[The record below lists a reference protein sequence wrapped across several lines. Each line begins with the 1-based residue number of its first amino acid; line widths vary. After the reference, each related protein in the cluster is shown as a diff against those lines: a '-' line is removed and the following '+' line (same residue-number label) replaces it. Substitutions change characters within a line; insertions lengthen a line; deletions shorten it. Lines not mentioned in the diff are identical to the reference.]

1 MPLRWLNAYI
11 TMLPRLR
18 AEQSMRGVT
27 ELQLGTRQLT
37 DESAEE
43 IWGAWREA
51 ANPDKEDEE
60 ASDFWI

>member
-1 MPLRWLNAYI
+1 
-11 TMLPRLR
+11 
-18 AEQSMRGVT
+18 MRRVT

-37 DESAEE
+37 DESASE
-43 IWGAWREA
+43 IWDAWQNA

>member
-1 MPLRWLNAYI
+1 MPLRWLNAFI

-18 AEQSMRGVT
+18 AEQSIRRVT

-37 DESAEE
+37 DESASE
-43 IWGAWREA
+43 IWEAWQNA

-60 ASDFWI
+60 VSDFWV